1 MQAAVCSLQRLPG
14 NSDWH
19 SATRRAVWRHTMKQR
34 WRIAGRITA
43 GLLIAVGL
51 LAAGTLT
58 TVDRRPFDEV
68 PALRSAITPAGSTAI
83 ASIATG
89 PLRAGFGRARLTPTV
104 GASVDRP
111 EAGEF
116 RSLPLAGYGA
126 RQGRPAA
133 GVQDELWAKAIAF
146 AVGGQTGIVVSA
158 DALIIPREV
167 TALAIRRLEAGRHL
181 RREQVFFSA
190 THTHGGPGGWGE
202 GPVGEAFAGPF
213 QPAIREW
220 LAQQLAQAVET
231 ALDDL
236 SPAALGTGSFAAPDF
251 IRNRLRG
258 GDGTVDAEFALVFV
272 RQDDGDSAVLGS
284 YGAHATVI
292 GAEVMDFHGDY
303 PAAWQ
308 GALETTSVGL
318 AVFAAGGMGSHSPR
332 APAGGLDGA
341 TQMGRA
347 LAAQTRHQLA
357 LIAVTNEVRFGVAGM
372 TLPLPALQVRL
383 TAGMRLRPWV
393 ARTFLPVGEEV
404 LLQGFRFND
413 ALWLSTPCDFSGE
426 LARELKEE
434 FRERGMAVNVTSFN
448 GDYVGYVVPAR
459 YYELPGYEPRT
470 MSFYG
475 PQLPDYFMAA
485 LRSLGEDLS
494 PGRQPR

>member
-1 MQAAVCSLQRLPG
+1 MELVEQ
-14 NSDWH
+14 
-19 SATRRAVWRHTMKQR
+19 
-34 WRIAGRITA
+34 
-43 GLLIAVGL
+43 
-51 LAAGTLT
+51 
-58 TVDRRPFDEV
+58 
-68 PALRSAITPAGSTAI
+68 
-83 ASIATG
+83 G
-89 PLRAGFGRARLTPTV
+89 PLRAGFGRARITPTV
-104 GASVDRP
+104 GVAVDRP

-126 RQGRPAA
+126 RQGRPAE
-133 GVQDELWAKAIAF
+133 GVQEELWAKAIAF
-146 AVGGQTGIVVSA
+146 AVGGQTGIVVAA

-167 TALAIRRLEAGRHL
+167 TVLAMRRLEDGRHL

-236 SPAALGTGSFAAPDF
+236 SPAALGAGAFGAPEF
-251 IRNRLRG
+251 IRNRLQG
-258 GDGTVDAEFALVFV
+258 GDGAVDAEFALVFV

-284 YGAHATVI
+284 YGAHATVV
-292 GAEVMDFHGDY
+292 GADVLNFHGDY
-303 PAAWQ
+303 PGAWQ
-308 GALETTSVGL
+308 SALEETSVGL
-318 AVFAAGGMGSHSPR
+318 AVFVAGAMGSHSPR

-341 TQMGRA
+341 EQMGRA
-347 LAAQTRHQLA
+347 LAAETHRHLA
-357 LIAVTNEVRFGVAGM
+357 QIAVTNVVRFGVAGV

-383 TAGMRLRPWV
+383 TGHVRLRPWV
-393 ARTFLPVGEEV
+393 ARKLLPVGKEV
-404 LLQGFRFND
+404 LLQGFRFSD
-413 ALWLSTPCDFSGE
+413 ALWWSTPADFSGE
-426 LARELKEE
+426 LALELKAE
-434 FRERGMAVNVTSFN
+434 FRERGIAANVTSFN

-485 LRSLGEDLS
+485 LRRLGEDLS
-494 PGRQPR
+494 PHWQPH